1 MDRWKIRAAQL
12 DLARQKENLE
22 FITAFI
28 DFIARYNYN
37 TLLLYLEGKVRTKTF
52 PYPSPEWSY
61 TPEEM
66 KEVVTYAKKKK
77 IDVIPA
83 VSNLGHTE
91 HFLKHPQL
99 KHLAELREGRQGRF
113 GSSLS
118 QICPSLDETYGF
130 FESYFAD
137 MAEIFPSQYFHVG
150 CDESWDMGICSL
162 CRARAKKDGEH
173 SLFTGHLLRTHKFV
187 TGKLKKRMLMWD
199 DLFEAYPESLKAV
212 PRDIIMCSWFY
223 DPVFD
228 VPRSHFYNRK
238 AEDVLRAY
246 DKMGISCLI
255 CPREIDT
262 ANILSCTN
270 YAKRYKILGG
280 LVTSWEKSASFM
292 YKHYPVFA
300 FAGLLWSTQ
309 MDERAIV
316 EKICLDLFGSNTP
329 VPADAINLYARRGSW
344 ASPRLSAS
352 CISGCPSLTEQT
364 RLAETHLLSGVL
376 GGMKIPAG
384 KAAGCRVMD
393 DIRADLAEE
402 TIRHALRTLVPGFY
416 EESADGRSEG
426 KTKDGILECAKQ
438 LRALAKQRALHW
450 KHWRTGIYP
459 DNASGNLNT
468 CADSYENL
476 LDSKKPSALVKLHCF
491 LPDIYAAPKTRI
503 LLRDAGKHAW
513 HEVFSGSAK
522 PRMANETYYEISI
535 PVYKLAVFS
544 ELRIEVCNYGG
555 QGFRFAELL
564 TKKGRFIPD
573 KVDGTSGIVRD
584 AAHIIPDDYRWTYL
598 GETDVYKTYHDMKLA
613 QKVHSITVSLKKDSP

>member
-66 KEVVTYAKKKK
+66 KEVVAYAKKKK
-77 IDVIPA
+77 IDIIPA

-113 GSSLS
+113 GGSSLS
-118 QICPSLDETYGF
+118 AVCPSLDETYGF

-173 SLFTGHLLRTHKFV
+173 SLFTGHLLRTHKVV

-238 AEDVLRAY
+238 AEDVFRTY
-246 DKMGISCLI
+246 DKMGISYLI
-255 CPREIDT
+255 ARE
-262 ANILSCTN
+262 
-270 YAKRYKILGG
+270 K
-280 LVTSWEKSASFM
+280 
-292 YKHYPVFA
+292 
-300 FAGLLWSTQ
+300 
-309 MDERAIV
+309 
-316 EKICLDLFGSNTP
+316 
-329 VPADAINLYARRGSW
+329 
-344 ASPRLSAS
+344 
-352 CISGCPSLTEQT
+352 
-364 RLAETHLLSGVL
+364 
-376 GGMKIPAG
+376 
-384 KAAGCRVMD
+384 
-393 DIRADLAEE
+393 
-402 TIRHALRTLVPGFY
+402 
-416 EESADGRSEG
+416 
-426 KTKDGILECAKQ
+426 
-438 LRALAKQRALHW
+438 
-450 KHWRTGIYP
+450 
-459 DNASGNLNT
+459 
-468 CADSYENL
+468 
-476 LDSKKPSALVKLHCF
+476 
-491 LPDIYAAPKTRI
+491 
-503 LLRDAGKHAW
+503 
-513 HEVFSGSAK
+513 
-522 PRMANETYYEISI
+522 
-535 PVYKLAVFS
+535 
-544 ELRIEVCNYGG
+544 
-555 QGFRFAELL
+555 
-564 TKKGRFIPD
+564 
-573 KVDGTSGIVRD
+573 
-584 AAHIIPDDYRWTYL
+584 
-598 GETDVYKTYHDMKLA
+598 
-613 QKVHSITVSLKKDSP
+613 